1 MKFTRSI
8 SIISA
13 FVSIVMALNIVIP
26 ALSHCSLLTNCDMM
40 GLPEATPHSSMNHT
54 MDTMNGEH
62 QTNET
67 TSDHCEWSTDEIRYS
82 LTHHKL
88 MECVCLK
95 SSKTSLKS
103 LHIPSNT
110 KILAPFVGNLDINY
124 PQINDINSEYNLLL
138 FASNHPPPQLFIKY
152 QSLLM

>member
-1 MKFTRSI
+1 MQFRRSI
-8 SIISA
+8 SFISA

-26 ALSHCSLLTNCDMM
+26 ALSHCLLLTNCDMM
-40 GLPEATPHSSMNHT
+40 EMPEATPHPSINHT
-54 MDTMNGEH
+54 MDMMNGEH
-62 QTNET
+62 QADER
-67 TSDHCEWSTDEIRYS
+67 TSDHCESGINEIRYS
-82 LTHHKL
+82 LTHQKL
-88 MECVCLK
+88 MQCVCLK

-103 LHIPSNT
+103 IHIPSKT

-124 PQINDINSEYNLLL
+124 PQISDVISEYNLHS